1 MNKPDPIPARLAAL
15 KTTPTPDLK
24 QQWRDLFDSEPPPF
38 NRRYLESRLAYRIQ
52 ELAYGGLKPETI
64 RRLERLGEE
73 LDGGDRKKSR
83 IRADAM
89 PIVGTRLI
97 REWQGV
103 EQIVTVTADGFEWQ
117 GRPYKSLSPSRA
129 PSPARGGTGGSSSAS
144 RTTGG
149 GHDETAREIEGHPQ
163 SCAAPSTPGN
173 PPRKGWSRSSTAC
186 MPSARPARLIS
197 PASAPRAG

>member
-1 MNKPDPIPARLAAL
+1 MTTHDPIPARLAAL
-15 KTTPTPDLK
+15 KTATTTDLK

-73 LDGGDRKKSR
+73 LDGGDRRKSR

-89 PIVGTRLI
+89 PIIGTRLI

-103 EQIVTVTADGFEWQ
+103 EHIVTVTADSFEWQ
-117 GRPYKSLSPSRA
+117 GRPYKSLSA
-129 PSPARGGTGGSSSAS
+129 IARGWTVLGMKRG
-144 RTTGG
+144 
-149 GHDETAREIEGHPQ
+149 
-163 SCAAPSTPGN
+163 
-173 PPRKGWSRSSTAC
+173 
-186 MPSARPARLIS
+186 
-197 PASAPRAG
+197 